1 MVNNLWAFTLR
12 LLVTRLSRRMAE
24 EKVSS
29 QETRGERV
37 ASRCR
42 QKTGSLEILP
52 GDRSRF
58 HYKDSKACRPQLQNC
73 MDSKDS

>member
-1 MVNNLWAFTLR
+1 M
-12 LLVTRLSRRMAE
+12 TRLSRRMAE

-29 QETRGERV
+29 QETRGERRV